1 MKHLAAIA
9 FAALFSGAA
18 FAGCTGGCSGGEA
31 PSVSTAWSG
40 DAKAPTRLILVSP
53 SHNYGGP
60 LWMAI
65 EMDIAKGWFVYAD
78 PTSSA
83 AGLALGWTGSENLAP
98 PVLRWPSPAVVDDRG
113 KPVKAWTGHVILPI
127 SVSPL
132 EPERDI
138 RVGLTVSYA
147 VCGEVCRPG
156 YAVHAI
162 RISAAPAEVPPAG
175 SRHAAAIAGVL
186 MEPR

>member
-1 MKHLAAIA
+1 M
-9 FAALFSGAA
+9 
-18 FAGCTGGCSGGEA
+18 
-31 PSVSTAWSG
+31 
-40 DAKAPTRLILVSP
+40 
-53 SHNYGGP
+53 
-60 LWMAI
+60 
-65 EMDIAKGWFVYAD
+65 
-78 PTSSA
+78 
-83 AGLALGWTGSENLAP
+83 
-98 PVLRWPSPAVVDDRG
+98 LRWPSPAVVDDRG

>member
-9 FAALFSGAA
+9 FAALFPGAA

-65 EMDIAKGWFVYAD
+65 EMDIAKGWRWAGPVPKISLRRCCAGRRR
-78 PTSSA
+78 PSSTTA
-83 AGLALGWTGSENLAP
+83 A
-98 PVLRWPSPAVVDDRG
+98 
-113 KPVKAWTGHVILPI
+113 
-127 SVSPL
+127 
-132 EPERDI
+132 
-138 RVGLTVSYA
+138 
-147 VCGEVCRPG
+147 
-156 YAVHAI
+156 
-162 RISAAPAEVPPAG
+162 
-175 SRHAAAIAGVL
+175 SR
-186 MEPR
+186 